1 MSTTNCTTKQP
12 YCHLSEVERGKIEAF
27 LSEGVK
33 PAEIARR
40 LGRSRSTI
48 SREIKRGTTKQVKQ
62 VNGKKVYFDHY
73 FADLA
78 QRRYVEGRQGIDYL
92 KLEKVSEHFLKA
104 FEEAMKASL
113 PEFIV

>member
-1 MSTTNCTTKQP
+1 MSFTLP
-12 YCHLSEVERGKIEAF
+12 VHLSEVERGKIEAF

-62 VNGKKVYFDHY
+62 VNGKKIYFDHY

-78 QRRYVEGRQGIDYL
+78 LSLIHI
-92 KLEKVSEHFLKA
+92 SERA
-104 FEEAMKASL
+104 
-113 PEFIV
+113 